1 MRRAGVNLVV
11 ISGVVGN
18 KKVELAAEVYDKA
31 SSSDMRLALGV
42 IGNQLLPSGLVQ
54 QVSC

>member
-1 MRRAGVNLVV
+1 LRRAGVNLVV